1 MTPPHTRNAIVTGAS
16 RGIGAAI
23 ARRLATDGFA
33 VTVNYTSNASAAEQV
48 VGQITDA
55 GGQAIAVRADV
66 ADAGQVARLFDQAEQ
81 AFGPLTVLV
90 NSAGVMTMKAIAD
103 SSDDDFDR
111 MVTVNLKGTFNT
123 LREAAKRME
132 SGGRI
137 ITLSSSLVGL
147 KMPTYGLYTATK
159 AGVESMTA
167 ILSRELRGRNIT
179 VNAIAPGPTATDLFM
194 DGKTEAQI
202 AALSKINPLE
212 RLGTPND
219 IAAAVAFLA
228 GPDGGW
234 INGQTVRVNG
244 GMV

>member
-1 MTPPHTRNAIVTGAS
+1 MTIPQTRNAIVTGAS

-23 ARRLATDGFA
+23 ARRLAADGFA

-48 VGQITDA
+48 VGQIIDA

-66 ADAGQVARLFDQAEQ
+66 ADAGQVTRLFDQAEQ
-81 AFGPLTVLV
+81 TFGPLMVLV

-132 SGGRI
+132 PGGRI

-159 AGVESMTA
+159 AGVESLTA
-167 ILSRELRGRNIT
+167 ILSKELRGRNIT

-194 DGKTEAQI
+194 DGKTEVQI
-202 AALSKINPLE
+202 AALSKMNPLE

-234 INGQTVRVNG
+234 INGQTVRANG
-244 GMV
+244 GMI